1 MTATH
6 IADRRKVPAI
16 LAILVLSLLAACE
29 SPRSTSSAT
38 VSGPE
43 QPTTTIGDIKVPL
56 PPGDWR
62 EAFSGSKDLSRGT
75 SFRKILVGVNGDVI
89 DRLILIYLVE
99 IGRRD
104 YFKPRANCRHDD
116 YFFQTTTVS
125 DKAMEDCWHV
135 RNVSMGLKGDPHWIN
150 KALDLYAKKMDLYAP
165 AVWVG
170 PRFVRHKN
178 SELLQV
184 DYLWNPDVLLPHPE
198 GRVWAVE
205 DWANPAIAGD
215 PGKKLVMDETRRW
228 GRELHPRL
236 QRALPF

>member
-1 MTATH
+1 MTVPLVA
-6 IADRRKVPAI
+6 RRRVVPAI
-16 LAILVLSLLAACE
+16 LALLVVSLLAACE
-29 SPRSTSSAT
+29 SPRSTPSAA
-38 VSGPE
+38 SGPQ

-56 PPGDWR
+56 PPGEWR

-104 YFKPRANCRHDD
+104 YFKPRVNCSHED
-116 YFFQTTTVS
+116 YFFETTTVS
-125 DKAMEDCWHV
+125 DKAKEDCWHV

-170 PRFVRHKN
+170 PRFVRHKD

-184 DYLWNPDVLLPHPE
+184 DYLWNPDLLLPHPE
-198 GRVWAVE
+198 GQVWAVE

-215 PGKKLVMDETRRW
+215 PRKKRVMDETRRW
-228 GRELHPRL
+228 GGEWHPRM